1 MMPYFFFD
9 SGYILFVLPALIF
22 AIWAQMQV
30 RTTYDKYSRIRSSRG
45 YSAYEVAKGL
55 LRQAGLDDVEI
66 QRIPGTL
73 SDHYDPRSRTLRLSA
88 GTIDSSS
95 VAALAVAAH
104 EVGHAVQHA
113 VGYVGLQIRNG
124 LVPVAQFA
132 STAAF
137 PLFIMGLFTNSGF
150 LMDLGLLLFAGAVVF
165 QVITLPV
172 EYNASRRAME
182 MLEGSGYISRD
193 EVRPVGEVLNA
204 AALTYVA
211 ATAMAIAQFLRLFL
225 LRSRRD

>member
-1 MMPYFFFD
+1 MMPFFYFD
-9 SGYILFVLPALIF
+9 SGYLLFVLPALIF
-22 AIWAQMQV
+22 AVWAQMQV
-30 RTTYDKYSRIRSSRG
+30 RRAYDRYSRVRCAKG

-55 LRQAGLDDVEI
+55 LHQAGLDDVGI
-66 QRIPGTL
+66 QRIPGSLT
-73 SDHYDPRSRTLRLSA
+73 DHYDPRSRTLRLSA
-88 GTIDSSS
+88 GTMDSSS

-113 VGYVGLQIRNG
+113 VGYAGLQIRNG

-150 LMDLGLLLFAGAVVF
+150 LMDLGLILFAGAVLF

-172 EYNASRRAME
+172 EYNASRRALE
-182 MLEGSGYISRD
+182 MLEGSGYISTA
-193 EVRPVGEVLNA
+193 EATPVGEVLNA

-211 ATAMAIAQFLRLFL
+211 ATAMALAQFLRLFM

>member
-9 SGYILFVLPALIF
+9 TGYLLFVLPALIF

-30 RTTYDKYSRIRSSRG
+30 RTAYEKYSRVRASRG
-45 YSAYEVAKGL
+45 YSAFEVAKGL
-55 LRQAGLDDVEI
+55 LRQAGLEDVEI
-66 QRIPGTL
+66 ERIPGTL
-73 SDHYDPRSRTLRLSA
+73 SDHYDPRTRTLRLSA
-88 GTIDSSS
+88 GTMDSSS

-113 VGYVGLQIRNG
+113 VGYAGLQIRNG

-132 STAAF
+132 SMAAF
-137 PLFIMGLFTNSGF
+137 PLFVMGLFTNSGF
-150 LMDLGLLLFAGAVVF
+150 LMDLGLLLFGGAVIF

-182 MLEGSGYISRD
+182 MLEGSGYISPD

-211 ATAMAIAQFLRLFL
+211 ATAMAVAQFLRLLL
-225 LRSRRD
+225 LRPRRD

>member
-9 SGYILFVLPALIF
+9 SGYILFVLPALVF

-30 RTTYDKYSRIRSSRG
+30 RTAYEKYSRVRSSRG

-66 QRIPGTL
+66 ERIPGAL

-88 GTIDSSS
+88 GTMDSSS

-113 VGYVGLQIRNG
+113 VGYAGLQIRNG

-132 STAAF
+132 SMAAF

-150 LMDLGLLLFAGAVVF
+150 LMDLGLLLFGGAVVF

-182 MLEGSGYISRD
+182 MLEGGGYISRD